1 LADQV
6 IALVAP
12 WSVQQYPG
20 KRRAFAQL
28 IGVGISTARTYL
40 CGQAPLPAYHAE
52 RLASFCE
59 QRAIEHTDAA
69 RLLRAYGRT
78 RAEEVRRLRGR
89 ALMLARVAER
99 DL

>member
-1 LADQV
+1 MADQV